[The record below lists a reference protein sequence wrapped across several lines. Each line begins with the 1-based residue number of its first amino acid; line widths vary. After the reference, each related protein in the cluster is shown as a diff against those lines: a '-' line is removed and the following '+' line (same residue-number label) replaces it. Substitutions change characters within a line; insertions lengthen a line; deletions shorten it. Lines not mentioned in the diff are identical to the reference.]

1 MIQRRNMNSLFRLK
15 NLIRCCPNCVCATK
29 IERSIVQIPLN
40 NTEKKEFDQEYKD
53 LKQSQIQCNL
63 YKTHLMKE
71 FLKLYTTN
79 T

>member
-1 MIQRRNMNSLFRLK
+1 MNSLFKLK

-29 IERSIVQIPLN
+29 IEKNIVQIPLN
-40 NTEKKEFDQEYKD
+40 NTEKKQFNQKYKE
-53 LKQSQIQCNL
+53 LKQNQLQCSL

>member
-1 MIQRRNMNSLFRLK
+1 MNSLFRLN
-15 NLIRCCPNCVCATK
+15 NLIRCCPNCVCVTK

-40 NTEKKEFDQEYKD
+40 NTEEKEFEQEYKD

-71 FLKLYTTN
+71 FLKLYTN
-79 T
+79 K